1 MYFCF
6 CRLERF
12 WLVTELPKISDS
24 ARCNISFVNV
34 CKSLEVWMWDLDC
47 LGPKR
52 LEFAISPVDAAE
64 IFRTSNLWLSFL
76 AVCQCVLGLFLEGSF
91 QGSLLK
97 WVQILPD
104 HNQDVLY
111 HVVDMSPLFV
121 CFIHFTTNL
130 GALLTPRSWS
140 FVPPYV
146 QWRCQQASEGKRLHG
161 ILMCFLPST

>member
-1 MYFCF
+1 MF
-6 CRLERF
+6 
-12 WLVTELPKISDS
+12 
-24 ARCNISFVNV
+24 A
-34 CKSLEVWMWDLDC
+34 SLFRKEVWMWDLDC

-97 WVQILPD
+97 WVQILPH

-140 FVPPYV
+140 LCH
-146 QWRCQQASEGKRLHG
+146 RMCNGAASRRQKANGCMVFWCVSCHVRRKPA
-161 ILMCFLPST
+161 FFK